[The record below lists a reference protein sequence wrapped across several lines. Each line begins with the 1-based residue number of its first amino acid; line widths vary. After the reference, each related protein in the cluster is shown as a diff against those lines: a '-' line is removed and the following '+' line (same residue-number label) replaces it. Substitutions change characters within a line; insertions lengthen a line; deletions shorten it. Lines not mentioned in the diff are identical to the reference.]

1 VSLYEVVRPALFAL
15 PPETAHDLGKR
26 AMRVAQAS
34 RTARRLVRD
43 RYRVSDPRLRVERF
57 GRSFPNPVG
66 VAAGF
71 DKNGEVTRAL
81 ADLGFGF
88 VEVGTVTPRPQAGN
102 PRPRLFRLRADEGMV
117 NRLGFNGQ
125 GAERV
130 RERAEREGFARDV
143 PVGLNVGKMNDSD
156 AETALSDYRE
166 VYERLSPF
174 ADYAVVNV
182 SCPNT
187 PDAFDESSPEHLRAV
202 FETLAA
208 VRSGDDRD
216 GPLLVKVGPD
226 ATRDGLAA
234 LVEVV
239 EAHDVDGIVA
249 TNTSARRPGSLE
261 SPAAAERGGLSGRP
275 LEARATATVRTLA
288 ELTDLPIVGVGGVRD
303 AADAYRKLRAGAC
316 LVQLY
321 TGFVYGGPSTARRI
335 NEGLL
340 RLLDRDG
347 FDSVE
352 AAVGVD
358 AGRPVATD

>member
-1 VSLYEVVRPALFAL
+1 VSLYEAVRPALFAL

-26 AMRVAQAS
+26 AMRVAQGN
-34 RTARRLVRD
+34 RTVRRLVRD
-43 RYRVSDPRLRVERF
+43 RYRVSDSRLRVERF
-57 GRSFPNPVG
+57 GHTFPNPVG

-71 DKNGEVTRAL
+71 DKNGEVTHAL

-102 PRPRLFRLRADEGMV
+102 PRPRLFRLSADEGMV

-125 GAERV
+125 GAARV
-130 RERAEREGFARDV
+130 RERFEREGVARSV
-143 PVGLNVGKMNDSD
+143 PVGLNVGKMNDSG

-166 VYERLSPF
+166 VYETLSPF

-187 PDAFDESSPEHLRAV
+187 PDAFDESSPEHLRAI

-208 VRSGDDRD
+208 VRDGDDDR
-216 GPLLVKVGPD
+216 PLLVKVGPD
-226 ATRDGLAA
+226 ATREGLAG

-249 TNTSARRPGSLE
+249 TNTTAERPGTLD

-275 LEARATATVRTLA
+275 LEAKATATVRTLA
-288 ELTDLPIVGVGGVRD
+288 ELTDLPIVGVGGVRN

-347 FDSVE
+347 FDSIE

-358 AGRPVATD
+358 AGRPGATE